1 MAINLA
7 LELQGQIRSAQESDL
22 SKILEIEH
30 RTFGAQWGYY
40 DFKASLQDVFLLYLD
55 RLNHDIAG
63 FIIACCCNLSQRG
76 IILRLAVHPDYQG
89 QGIATALIQDCFE
102 QLKNM
107 ELHEVELDV
116 DILKTGAVHLYE
128 KLGFRVVQAVSPSPE
143 DDDSF
148 LLMRKKL
155 R

>member
-7 LELQGQIRSAQESDL
+7 LEFQGQIRTAQESDL
-22 SKILEIEH
+22 PRIIEIEH

-55 RLNHDIAG
+55 RLNYDIAG

-76 IILRLAVHPDYQG
+76 IILRLAVHPEYQG
-89 QGIATALIQDCFE
+89 QGIATALIQSCFE
-102 QLKNM
+102 QMKNM
-107 ELHEVELDV
+107 DLHEVELDV
-116 DILKTGAVHLYE
+116 DILRTGAVCLYE
-128 KLGFRVVQAVSPSPE
+128 KVGFQVVQAFSLNPE
-143 DDDSF
+143 EDESF
-148 LLMRKKL
+148 LIMRKKL